1 MNINSDTAHS
11 ENLTINVD
19 KLSWYS

>member
-1 MNINSDTAHS
+1 MNSDTAHS
-11 ENLTINVD
+11 ENLTINVN